1 MPGID
6 GLTGRLF
13 TAEQVE
19 AGWDLAQSVEDRILT
34 PLGSRRFRPNYGSLA
49 LAGGFGEDRVRP
61 SIERALSGDPRITD
75 VRFRSSGSGTDLEVL
90 VNGSIRTQVTT

>member
-6 GLTGRLF
+6 ALTGRLF

-34 PLGSRRFRPNYGSLA
+34 PRGARRFRPGYGSLA
-49 LAGGFGEDRVRP
+49 LSGGFGDEAIRP
-61 SIERALSGDPRITD
+61 SIEQALSGDPRITD
-75 VRFRSSGSGTDLEVL
+75 VRFRTSGTSLEVL
-90 VNGSIRTQVTT
+90 VNGRIRTQVET